1 MTESKSRKD
10 DDYDYDYDDDGKFS
24 FLIFYN
30 LKEKMSRKV
39 EEAKSQREDLLKSFT
54 I

>member
-39 EEAKSQREDLLKSFT
+39 EEAKSQRVAETLQP
-54 I
+54 